1 MLVFPFGANEAMIDD
16 AANGFVEAIGSSSGG
31 SVLSRKLWSNA
42 ATTAH

>member
-1 MLVFPFGANEAMIDD
+1 VLVFPFGANESMIDD
-16 AANGFVEAIGSSSGG
+16 AANGFVEAIGSSSVG